1 MIAYLRA
8 LAAPRRWRATRTSST
23 PDVHD
28 IARWAV
34 AEHERAERLAARLA
48 ALSGGAS

>member
-8 LAAPRRWRATRTSST
+8 LAAPRRWRATRTTST
-23 PDVHD
+23 PDIHD

-48 ALSGGAS
+48 ALSGGAE